1 MARMAKTRN
10 MIKKPP
16 KMPLLR
22 VIVKKA
28 VLAKAETIATVM
40 AKEKMTAAMTA
51 TMMTATTTTTMNTKM
66 MKHYGQQL
74 RIFQSQQL
82 C

>member
-1 MARMAKTRN
+1 MARITKTRN
-10 MIKKPP
+10 VIKNQKMVP
-16 KMPLLR
+16 KNI
-22 VIVKKA
+22 IVKKA

-51 TMMTATTTTTMNTKM
+51 TRMTATMMTANMKM

-74 RIFQSQQL
+74 RIFRSQQL